1 MLSAVRLNLTQSR
14 HCKSAA
20 VEQLSTGRT
29 LIKQQWTAQNT
40 LRSKTE
46 TATALQNGVTNV
58 NAPQILFEIVQSN
71 IPQPV
76 IFTRHLMLYTV
87 IHAVS
92 SSLSVYKPD

>member
-46 TATALQNGVTNV
+46 TATALQVLT
-58 NAPQILFEIVQSN
+58 
-71 IPQPV
+71 
-76 IFTRHLMLYTV
+76 M
-87 IHAVS
+87 
-92 SSLSVYKPD
+92 